1 MVKIFTLGKYP
12 EKHDSI
18 LGDNFLEILG
28 ALITVLVVSYLG
40 VVFL

>member
-1 MVKIFTLGKYP
+1 MFTLGKYP

-28 ALITVLVVSYLG
+28 ALITMSGVSYLCLL
-40 VVFL
+40 FL